1 MFKKHKN
8 KSFNFSSRYYDETK
22 ERIKELKE
30 GKKVNI
36 KFKSNQNISLTKRRT
51 IRLTVL
57 ILGLSF
63 VAYLLLF
70 KKSMPWI

>member
-22 ERIKELKE
+22 ERIQELKE

-36 KFKSNQNISLTKRRT
+36 KFKSKQNLSLTKGRT
-51 IRLTVL
+51 IRLIVL

-63 VAYLLLF
+63 VAYLFLF

>member
-70 KKSMPWI
+70 KKSIPWI

>member
-1 MFKKHKN
+1 MFKQHKN
-8 KSFNFSSRYYDETK
+8 KSFSFSSRYYDETK

-36 KFKSNQNISLTKRRT
+36 KFKSNQNLSFTKGRT

-57 ILGLSF
+57 ILGFSF

-70 KKSMPWI
+70 QKSIPWI

>member
-36 KFKSNQNISLTKRRT
+36 KFKSNRNLSLTKGRT

-57 ILGLSF
+57 ILGLSL

>member
-1 MFKKHKN
+1 MFKKHQN

-36 KFKSNQNISLTKRRT
+36 KFKSNQNTSLTKGRT
-51 IRLTVL
+51 IRLTAL
-57 ILGLSF
+57 ILGLLF

-70 KKSMPWI
+70 KKTTPWI

>member
-36 KFKSNQNISLTKRRT
+36 KFKTNQNIFLTKRRT

-70 KKSMPWI
+70 KKSIPWI

>member
-36 KFKSNQNISLTKRRT
+36 KFKSNQNSSLTKGRT

-70 KKSMPWI
+70 KKTMPWI

>member
-36 KFKSNQNISLTKRRT
+36 KFKSNQHLSFTKGRT

-57 ILGLSF
+57 IRGFSF

-70 KKSMPWI
+70 QKSIPRI

>member
-1 MFKKHKN
+1 MFKQHKN

-36 KFKSNQNISLTKRRT
+36 KFKSNQHLSFTKGRT

-57 ILGLSF
+57 ILGFSF
-63 VAYLLLF
+63 AAYLLLF
-70 KKSMPWI
+70 QKSIPWI

>member
-8 KSFNFSSRYYDETK
+8 KSFNFSSRYYDKTK

-36 KFKSNQNISLTKRRT
+36 KFKSNQNSSLTKGRT

-70 KKSMPWI
+70 KKTMPWI

>member
-1 MFKKHKN
+1 MFKQHKI

-70 KKSMPWI
+70 KKSIPWI